1 MVAKG
6 VYINICLPLSMLL
19 ICFMLLYQLLMLY
32 NVERSVE
39 GDFMSLAYS
48 WFQTVLIEFY
58 IKN

>member
-1 MVAKG
+1 

-39 GDFMSLAYS
+39 GDFVSLAFS